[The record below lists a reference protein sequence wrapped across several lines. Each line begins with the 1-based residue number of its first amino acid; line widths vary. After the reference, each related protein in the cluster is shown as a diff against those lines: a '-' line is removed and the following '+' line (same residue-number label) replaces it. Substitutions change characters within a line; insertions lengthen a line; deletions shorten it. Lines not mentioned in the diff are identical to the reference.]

1 MQQRPGTARRLVGN
15 FEDEIGTA
23 LVGIA
28 ATRAVG
34 LVFSGDLFGT
44 DSTDPSPP
52 APPAGAAYLN
62 GPDYTPGYSGVS
74 QFGSNWSADLSA
86 AARSAGAA
94 TYATYPNGPDYTTA
108 AGSSP
113 SYDNDDTEIWLCT
126 RKCRDLKGFI

>member
-1 MQQRPGTARRLVGN
+1 MYRPAHNAALPDIQNNAPPPPTVQQRPGTARRLVGN

-52 APPAGAAYLN
+52 APPAVAA
-62 GPDYTPGYSGVS
+62 
-74 QFGSNWSADLSA
+74 
-86 AARSAGAA
+86 
-94 TYATYPNGPDYTTA
+94 YPNGPDYTTA

-113 SYDNDDTEIWLCT
+113 SYDNDDTEI
-126 RKCRDLKGFI
+126 